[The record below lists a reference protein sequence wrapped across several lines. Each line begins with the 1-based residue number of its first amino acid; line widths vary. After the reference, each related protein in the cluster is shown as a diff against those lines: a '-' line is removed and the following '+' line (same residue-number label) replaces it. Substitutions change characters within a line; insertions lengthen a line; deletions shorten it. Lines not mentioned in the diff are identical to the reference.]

1 MKSDISI
8 LDGYCFS
15 TPEKNQKVL
24 DKCGAVRLTGMK
36 DILEMDKNPETML
49 ERALVETFPNGGA
62 NNSDDYFI
70 ASANGIEYLI
80 LEHAGQWFVGHL
92 AFDNESG
99 KLVNTPETLSVEGIS
114 RQYAK
119 MLEKMGYSE
128 EKHFVPE
135 RPIEM
140 EQTIDSPGFLDFA
153 DVEAT
158 EFWPGEDGLLWYKSR
173 FNPAGRLENT
183 STDYPEG
190 DYIDAWWNDI
200 NDLVVYFRRFYENED
215 SRLSLLNT
223 LQKKV
228 PSGRL
233 ILPEGTKVQFRESD
247 GSDGDYILL
256 EVKTE
261 EGKTLVKY
269 LGVSDTEPM
278 EDFARDLSDEDIR
291 EVLRAIGPQ
300 GINA

>member
-49 ERALVETFPNGGA
+49 ERALVESFPDGGA

-70 ASANGIEYLI
+70 VSANGIEYLI

-99 KLVNTPETLSVEGIS
+99 KLVNTPETLSVESIS

-128 EKHFVPE
+128 KKHFVPE
-135 RPIEM
+135 RAIEI
-140 EQTIDSPGFLDFA
+140 EQTIDMPGVLDFA
-153 DVEAT
+153 YVEAT
-158 EFWPGEDGLLWYKSR
+158 EFWPGEDGLLWYKSK
-173 FNPAGRLENT
+173 FYPAAPLENT
-183 STDYPEG
+183 STDYADG
-190 DYIDAWWNDI
+190 YYVDAWWNI
-200 NDLVVYFRRFYENED
+200 NDLDAYFRRFYENED

-223 LQKKV
+223 LQEKV

-247 GSDGDYILL
+247 GSDGEYILL
-256 EVKTE
+256 EVKAE

-269 LGVSDTEPM
+269 LGVSDSDPM

-300 GINA
+300 GTNA